1 MTTYKIT
8 YFKNWYF
15 FISKIIFALNRK
27 LFYNTQKHNDI
38 NKNHINKWQKIL
50 GTVCTLFFHFLFF

>member
-1 MTTYKIT
+1 MTTYKII

-50 GTVCTLFFHFLFF
+50 GLYVLYFSIFLT